1 MWEGGV
7 RIYGILG
14 VYNNFPIKVVL
25 RAFWDPMAVTR
36 EGRLEEL
43 IQKAPLKY
51 LKLCLGISYVA
62 IIRNN

>member
-1 MWEGGV
+1 M
-7 RIYGILG
+7 
-14 VYNNFPIKVVL
+14 VVF

-43 IQKAPLKY
+43 IQKEPLKY
-51 LKLCLGISYVA
+51 FKLCLGISYVA